1 MCIFFDLEG
10 HGLFYQSISLAN
22 HVFLFGIQV
31 GQNFDKPYTGSNY
44 DFGATVRFLF
54 LSFQPV
60 RFQHS
65 S

>member
-1 MCIFFDLEG
+1 MDYSIRVCHWPPMFF
-10 HGLFYQSISLAN
+10 
-22 HVFLFGIQV
+22 FLGIQV